1 MHLFQNFLSKI
12 FETWGRTT
20 RDNRSL
26 PASSAAALLGFLP
39 PCYSGYQGI
48 SLSQVMQKCPDIQ
61 PPSPLCVSGY
71 FLEKNV
77 IGRKS
82 TSYKLNT
89 SRIAYAYKES
99 LVYPYV
105 DFEVKGDN
113 YILHN
118 EEYTD
123 VLLWIEKYGLVHIQW
138 LKIALCSFIFVVV
151 PNFMYAHLIWF
162 AFSHKFSTFLA
173 RENSDK

>member
-1 MHLFQNFLSKI
+1 MGHLFTVWQEVVTIGIYLSSDLWATFLALKGMDLSGPIPNELPKQHI
-12 FETWGRTT
+12 
-20 RDNRSL
+20 NR
-26 PASSAAALLGFLP
+26 
-39 PCYSGYQGI
+39 
-48 SLSQVMQKCPDIQ
+48 
-61 PPSPLCVSGY
+61 
-71 FLEKNV
+71 
-77 IGRKS
+77 
-82 TSYKLNT
+82 SYKLNT